1 LSQKYANRLDLDKL
15 NVFVETDS
23 SNPMYVQINGF
34 PDIFTYGKHYGTLS
48 IVDSPDSQYVLRN
61 GSKLQIE
68 AKDRDGT
75 VIYTDVTDVISDSF
89 NGAIVFYIWIK
100 EDPLRTHKD
109 IKNGTGTLTIVGEL
123 DNVPPKWKYKSNYR
137 CILPIEIRKDLPN
150 SSPILFQDINT
161 IQLSS
166 SFSESIDLDTGD
178 SNYKRSYLNI
188 SASHLHTY
196 GGKVD
201 KIEASYRETRAQNNE
216 YKVLTTYPLSSSVYE
231 ITASNSKGLNPIS
244 DLQKFPVPRD
254 IRREGDIEFRLRFLN
269 SNGEFAQDITQN
281 NVDVQITGSITNYS
295 GSALILETPDN
306 LVTGSGAIMF
316 GTTVNDGIRMT
327 YDKTKESILMDNYVG
342 GVRKGN
348 IFDFSTKDG
357 GSAIHDSDKNTSTES
372 SGSAILAGEDND
384 IFQSSGSSVVSG
396 IDNKITGSEAST
408 IMAGDGNRISA
419 SKQSVIG
426 GGVNNTIF
434 GAGYGGIF
442 SGKDNL
448 IKTAGTG
455 YVFNLILGG
464 GTNQITSS
472 GNSADKHNVIVGG
485 SSNKIYTNTSDG
497 SDQLNVIVGGGAN
510 KLEGVN
516 NSYIGGGTTNQILGE
531 GTFSYMYGV
540 INGGFQNKIDLPGG
554 AGFGPTIGG
563 GYQNE
568 ITASTSG
575 DFILNGPTIAGGY
588 QNRIYSSE
596 VDNKATFIG
605 GGESNK
611 IQESIYASIL
621 GGYSNTITNANSGS
635 ILGGTNNNLNHD
647 NSFIIGSDITSTAT
661 NTTYVSNLSTSGD
674 LTVAGKITA
683 QEFHTEFTSASIIYS
698 SGSTQFGD
706 TIDDTHT
713 FTGHITSSGN
723 ISASGTLIS
732 NELNISATDT
742 SEDAVHYPLF
752 KKAGQNLVNNTNGL
766 FFKPNTDT
774 LTLGNNGVVLAGN
787 LGNITAAGNIS
798 GSGEV
803 YAVSASFGSLT
814 NTTNRWN
821 DGWHGNDE
829 FIAITP
835 GDFTLTNNYNRG
847 DEFPPYTSDDGGS
860 IVPSSTAVNYYA
872 IKMIPKGFT
881 AIEVYI
887 YSNST
892 DTISVFEGNIVND
905 TSTAKGTGNTNT
917 TIDIIDV
924 DGDGTNYIVIEW
936 NPNNINDEIH
946 GGKINIQRT
955 V

>member
-1 LSQKYANRLDLDKL
+1 MSQKYANRLDLDKL

-647 NSFIIGSDITSTAT
+647 NSFIIGSDITTTQT
-661 NTTYVSNLSTSGD
+661 NTTYVNNLNLDGN
-674 LTVAGKITA
+674 LTVDGTLFAN
-683 QEFHTEFTSASIIYS
+683 EFHTTYTSASIIYS

-713 FTGHITSSGN
+713 FIGHITASGDISSSGT
-723 ISASGTLIS
+723 IVA
-732 NELNISATDT
+732 NELQDT
-742 SEDAVHYPLF
+742 SLT
-752 KKAGQNLVNNTNGL
+752 AGRLVTTTSDGVLNDSSMFTVSANDMILGRDLTIGRNLY
-766 FFKPNTDT
+766 
-774 LTLGNNGVVLAGN
+774 
-787 LGNITAAGNIS
+787 AAGNIS

-821 DGWHGNDE
+821 DGFHGNDE
-829 FIAITP
+829 FIPIHP
-835 GDFTLTNNYNRG
+835 GDFQLGAHGRELANIT
-847 DEFPPYTSDDGGS
+847 DDDGGS
-860 IVPSSTAVNYYA
+860 LEQTNAGYDFYG
-872 IKMIPKGFT
+872 IKIIPKGFT
-881 AIEVYI
+881 ATSAIMYGNNTSATHTWLKSTVTGSGTTEVGAATAINTEKDITDVPGDGITYI
-887 YSNST
+887 
-892 DTISVFEGNIVND
+892 IV
-905 TSTAKGTGNTNT
+905 K
-917 TIDIIDV
+917 I
-924 DGDGTNYIVIEW
+924 DGDNAADNYY
-936 NPNNINDEIH
+936 
-946 GGKINIQRT
+946 GGKIFISRT
-955 V
+955 R